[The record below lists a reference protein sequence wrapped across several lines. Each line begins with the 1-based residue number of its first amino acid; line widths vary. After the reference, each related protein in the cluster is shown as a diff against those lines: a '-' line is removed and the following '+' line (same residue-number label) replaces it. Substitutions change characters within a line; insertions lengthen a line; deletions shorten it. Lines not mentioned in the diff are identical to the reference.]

1 MPSVCWFCLIKT
13 QATHSST
20 KGADLIVKRPVN
32 LALTTMTFPITAI
45 ISILHRASG
54 VILFLFIP
62 ALLCILS
69 CSLESPDGFA
79 SVQALFANVYVKI
92 LLWGVLA
99 ALLFHLL
106 AGLRHLVMD
115 LGWCEKL
122 STAKLTATIVFL
134 LFAIG
139 VVVMG
144 VSLWA

>member
-1 MPSVCWFCLIKT
+1 M
-13 QATHSST
+13 
-20 KGADLIVKRPVN
+20 
-32 LALTTMTFPITAI
+32 
-45 ISILHRASG
+45 
-54 VILFLFIP
+54 
-62 ALLCILS
+62 LS

-122 STAKLTATIVFL
+122 STAKLTATIVFV